1 MLSSGQVANFLQEE
15 VMEEIRY
22 IESDDNYVTLES
34 KNGDRFKLAIDDSL
48 RAAVRIKATAK
59 FDEGSISPREIQERI
74 RTGATIS
81 ELATTTG
88 QSEELITK
96 FAAPVLDEIDHIVR
110 SALSVRLVVATDRP
124 NVTEHVEFGAV
135 IDSRLRL
142 SGAVDVS
149 WSARK
154 IEGATWQLSAT
165 FSLGD
170 QPQQAIWLYE
180 PRKLSLAPENDMAIR
195 LSTEEKIQP
204 STVPSLTVV
213 EPVTFAVNRGSIAVE
228 ENRPDETETVDEH
241 SLAHQAE
248 VDQAMTV
255 DLLDSLR
262 KKRENRKDR
271 IGLVETPS
279 DADNA
284 SGTNETAD
292 ESSSS
297 LEDEPAPTTDTSVTE
312 RISGEQAA
320 KKGRASMPSWDQIV
334 FGTKADE

>member
-1 MLSSGQVANFLQEE
+1 
-15 VMEEIRY
+15 
-22 IESDDNYVTLES
+22 
-34 KNGDRFKLAIDDSL
+34 
-48 RAAVRIKATAK
+48 
-59 FDEGSISPREIQERI
+59 
-74 RTGATIS
+74 
-81 ELATTTG
+81 
-88 QSEELITK
+88 
-96 FAAPVLDEIDHIVR
+96 
-110 SALSVRLVVATDRP
+110 
-124 NVTEHVEFGAV
+124 
-135 IDSRLRL
+135 
-142 SGAVDVS
+142 
-149 WSARK
+149 
-154 IEGATWQLSAT
+154 
-165 FSLGD
+165 
-170 QPQQAIWLYE
+170 
-180 PRKLSLAPENDMAIR
+180 MAIR
-195 LSTEEKIQP
+195 LSTEEKIHP

-248 VDQAMTV
+248 VEQAMTV

-297 LEDEPAPTTDTSVTE
+297 LEDEPAPTSDNSVTE
-312 RISGEQAA
+312 KISGEQAA